1 MESGQKSPHTP
12 KGKRIMLMNFVDTD
26 EIIPELRLF
35 PGLLVNTKQEV
46 IHVWVSHITLHDLE
60 TILARGFQL

>member
-1 MESGQKSPHTP
+1 
-12 KGKRIMLMNFVDTD
+12 MLMNFVDTD